1 LALGPR
7 SLTLGGMTTASASPP
22 APARAASY
30 PPLVEPA
37 EALSTEEVRRYARH
51 LLVPDVGALG
61 QRRLKNARVLVIGA
75 GGLGSPALLYLAAA
89 GVGTLGIVDPDVV
102 EESNLQRQVV
112 HGVSDLGRLK
122 VDSAAE
128 RIAEVNPLVRVVT
141 HPVRL
146 DSGNALEILAGYD
159 VVVDGTD
166 NFPTR
171 YLVNDACGLLGL
183 PCVWGSIY
191 RFDGQASVWWA
202 GHGPCYRCVFPEPPP
217 PGLVPSC
224 AEGGVLGV
232 LCAAIGSIQ
241 ATEVIK
247 LVTGIG
253 SLLLGRLVVHDA
265 LRATWREVGVRADP
279 GCALCG
285 AEPTV
290 TGLIDY
296 EGFCGLPSEAP
307 SELSSGVSAGEGSDE
322 EAGPP
327 DAVTARELAD
337 LLAARERGEAD
348 FVLVDVREPGEREIV
363 SIPGAIALP
372 RAAFHNGDA
381 WQQLPF
387 DKRVI
392 LHCRSGA
399 RSAECLALLRAAGH
413 PAASHV
419 DGGVLAWVQQVDPSL
434 PTY

>member
-1 LALGPR
+1 
-7 SLTLGGMTTASASPP
+7 MTTSPASPP
-22 APARAASY
+22 AAAPAASY

-37 EALSTEEVRRYARH
+37 DALTTEEVRRYARH
-51 LLVPDVGALG
+51 LLVPDVGSIG
-61 QRRLKNARVLVIGA
+61 QRRLKNARVLVVGA

-89 GVGTLGIVDPDVV
+89 GIGTLGVVDADVV
-102 EESNLQRQVV
+102 EESNLQRQVI
-112 HGVSDLGRLK
+112 HGSADVGRSK
-122 VDSAAE
+122 VESAAE
-128 RIAEVNPLVRVVT
+128 RIAEVNPLVRVAT

-171 YLVNDACGLLGL
+171 YLLNDACALLGL

-241 ATEVIK
+241 ATEVVK
-247 LVTGIG
+247 LVAGIG
-253 SLLLGRLVVHDA
+253 APLVGRLVVHDA
-265 LRATWREVGVRADP
+265 LRATWREIGVRADP

-290 TGLIDY
+290 TELIDY
-296 EGFCGLPSEAP
+296 DGFCGLRSDAGDVVAVGGRRDEAA
-307 SELSSGVSAGEGSDE
+307 VD
-322 EAGPP
+322 

-399 RSAECLALLRAAGH
+399 RSAECLGLLRAAGH